1 MDYSEPFL
9 FFVLFELACIL
20 ALLAIWL
27 DLGFSFLYVS
37 LYCHA
42 SPELIGVLN
51 PPEDEVLA
59 SPETSVQ
66 ACGICHSDVLT
77 KDGLWPGC
85 NARECPGEIAGVID
99 IVGTG
104 VEGWRARQHVG
115 PRGSAGAHSG

>member
-51 PPEDEVLA
+51 PPGDEVLP

-66 ACGICHSDVLT
+66 ACGICHSDVLA

-85 NARECPGEIAGVID
+85 NAHECPGTRSQASSYCRYGC
-99 IVGTG
+99 
-104 VEGWRARQHVG
+104 
-115 PRGSAGAHSG
+115 

>member
-51 PPEDEVLA
+51 
-59 SPETSVQ
+59 
-66 ACGICHSDVLT
+66 GSDVMDDSL
-77 KDGLWPGC
+77 P
-85 NARECPGEIAGVID
+85 
-99 IVGTG
+99 
-104 VEGWRARQHVG
+104 
-115 PRGSAGAHSG
+115 SG